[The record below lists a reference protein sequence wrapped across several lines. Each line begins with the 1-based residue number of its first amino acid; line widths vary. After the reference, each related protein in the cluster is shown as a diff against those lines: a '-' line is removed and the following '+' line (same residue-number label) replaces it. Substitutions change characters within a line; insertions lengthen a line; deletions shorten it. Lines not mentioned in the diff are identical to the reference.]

1 MFAIRRKSDRAFARL
16 SAYIGDLNN
25 VEVYISFSQF
35 QDVFAVFQDKIDA
48 EAIIDPSVW
57 AGEHLKSCRAPARER
72 DFRDAI
78 AADDVEIV
86 DLTPA
91 T

>member
-1 MFAIRRKSDRAFARL
+1 MFAIRRKSDRAFAGFTTYATRDG
-16 SAYIGDLNN
+16 Y
-25 VEVYISFSQF
+25 VEVSITFA
-35 QDVFAVFQDKIDA
+35 DWKETIAVFRERV
-48 EAIIDPSVW
+48 EAISAVDPSIRS
-57 AGEHLKSCRAPARER
+57 GEFLKSLEYPSRER

-78 AADDVEIV
+78 DADDVEIV